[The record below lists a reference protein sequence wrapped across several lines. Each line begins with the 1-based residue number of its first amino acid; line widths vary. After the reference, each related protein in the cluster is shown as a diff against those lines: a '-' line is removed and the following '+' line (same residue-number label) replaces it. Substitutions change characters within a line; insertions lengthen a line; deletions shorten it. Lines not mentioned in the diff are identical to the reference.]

1 MTAGSR
7 STDVAALVRA
17 VPAGSRLGQRRRGP
31 SPLPFIAP
39 FFVVFAVFTIVPLGY
54 AAYLS
59 LFSEQSS
66 GLGFGG
72 AQTVFVGLGNF
83 AAVLSD
89 TDFLGS
95 FGIIGVYCV
104 FYIPLMIGA
113 AIVIT
118 LLLDSGLAIGG
129 RFLQL
134 VYYLPNVVPGLIA
147 AIIWL
152 YLYTPGISPLVD
164 VVEGLSSAE
173 WSISSLPASIVA
185 VANVTIWLHVGY
197 NVVIFF
203 AALQAI
209 PRETLEAA
217 RVDGAGQLRVALSV
231 KVPMIRGAIS
241 IAVLMTIVGAM
252 QLFAEPMLLSSRAPG
267 IDSTWTPNMYIYQKA
282 FTDHNFGVAAA
293 AALVFAVLIG
303 AASWVATRVRRR

>member
-1 MTAGSR
+1 
-7 STDVAALVRA
+7 
-17 VPAGSRLGQRRRGP
+17 
-31 SPLPFIAP
+31 
-39 FFVVFAVFTIVPLGY
+39 
-54 AAYLS
+54 LS
-59 LFSEQSS
+59 LFSEQTS

-72 AQTVFVGLGNF
+72 TQTVFVGLSNF

-89 TDFLGS
+89 ANFLGS
-95 FGIIGVYCV
+95 FGIIGIYCL

-118 LLLDSGLAIGG
+118 LLLDSGLAVGG
-129 RFLQL
+129 RFFQL

-164 VVEGLSSAE
+164 VVEGLSGAG

-217 RVDGAGQLRVALSV
+217 RVDGAGQVRVALSV
-231 KVPMIRGAIS
+231 KLPMIRGAIG

-252 QLFAEPMLLSSRAPG
+252 QLFAEPMLLRSRAPG
-267 IDSTWTPNMYIYQKA
+267 IDSTWTPNMYVYQKA

-293 AALVFAVLIG
+293 AALVFAVVIG
-303 AASWVATRVRRR
+303 AASWGATRAARRR

>member
-1 MTAGSR
+1 M
-7 STDVAALVRA
+7 
-17 VPAGSRLGQRRRGP
+17 
-31 SPLPFIAP
+31 PFLAP
-39 FFVVFAVFTIVPLGY
+39 FFLVFGVFTILPLGY

-72 AQTVFVGLGNF
+72 ARTVFVGLGNF
-83 AAVLSD
+83 TSVLSD
-89 TDFLGS
+89 ADFLGS
-95 FGIIGVYCV
+95 FGIIGIYCL

-113 AIVIT
+113 ALVIT
-118 LLLDSGLAIGG
+118 LLLDSGLAVGG

-164 VVEGLSSAE
+164 VVEGLSGAG
-173 WSISSLPASIVA
+173 WSLASLPASIVA

-217 RVDGAGQLRVALSV
+217 RVDGAGQVRVALSV
-231 KVPMIRGAIS
+231 KLPMIRGAIG

-267 IDSTWTPNMYIYQKA
+267 IDSTWTPNMYVYQKA
-282 FTDHNFGVAAA
+282 FTDHDFGVAAA
-293 AALVFAVLIG
+293 AALVFAVVIG
-303 AASWVATRVRRR
+303 AASWGATRARRW